1 VTVGQYINF
10 RGGGLWCLTTLSSIF
25 QLYHG
30 SLFYWWRKPEYPVKT
45 TDLWQVT
52 DNLYCILVVVSCS
65 IMPIIHNPSIT
76 HWYLPLITHHLK
88 ENFSVLI
95 YNSSQ
100 IWLMPCGLK
109 DRYYLHLYI
118 TFCWIRTLFCT
129 ILIIYL
135 NSKRKK
141 TWFYVMILFC
151 DLPTSRKIWV
161 IICCYN
167 NS

>member
-1 VTVGQYINF
+1 MMFNYTFINISVISWQSVLLVEETGVPGENH
-10 RGGGLWCLTTLSSIF
+10 RPVASNW
-25 QLYHG
+25 Q
-30 SLFYWWRKPEYPVKT
+30 SLLHISW
-45 TDLWQVT
+45 L
-52 DNLYCILVVVSCS
+52 IVVSCS
-65 IMPIIHNPSIT
+65 IMPIIHNPSVT
-76 HWYLPLITHHLK
+76 YWYLPLITHHLK

-100 IWLMPCGLK
+100 IWLMPWGLK

-118 TFCWIRTLFCT
+118 TFCWIRKLFCT
-129 ILIIYL
+129 FLIIYW